1 MIAFFHVDLCPEPEP
16 EPERRN
22 QIGKIRSRQRGGGG
36 GGSATRLLNIFDVVR
51 CCVRIPMIA
60 LVSLDLARDPAVVA
74 AAVDFLSEESFEP
87 RTL

>member
-1 MIAFFHVDLCPEPEP
+1 MSGAGAGTPKPNWEDPEPSK
-16 EPERRN
+16 R
-22 QIGKIRSRQRGGGG
+22 GG

-51 CCVRIPMIA
+51 CCMRIPMIA